1 MPTSFIDI
9 EKLMKK
15 DIEGIYNKILS
26 QHKYILPI
34 SAKSRSGAEISDF
47 LEDCFVKILS
57 EEPHSRVYN
66 PKGAPK
72 GKTKNPYDFCFNYYF
87 KTDDLSFD
95 DLIWGD
101 IKATKHTYKD
111 SNPDLGTPEKIIDF
125 IMDGHF
131 YLMFV
136 LFEYEPTNDNK
147 TRFIKFEDG
156 KYVHCQFLKDI
167 NHTVRINPKP
177 QFQVNIS
184 EPEEYRTKKEF
195 IDLFQQKYSES
206 LDRIITNALKKKA
219 ELPNRFDMLKIK
231 INDYQKIK

>member
-1 MPTSFIDI
+1 
-9 EKLMKK
+9 
-15 DIEGIYNKILS
+15 
-26 QHKYILPI
+26 
-34 SAKSRSGAEISDF
+34 
-47 LEDCFVKILS
+47 
-57 EEPHSRVYN
+57 
-66 PKGAPK
+66 
-72 GKTKNPYDFCFNYYF
+72 
-87 KTDDLSFD
+87 
-95 DLIWGD
+95 
-101 IKATKHTYKD
+101 
-111 SNPDLGTPEKIIDF
+111 
-125 IMDGHF
+125 
-131 YLMFV
+131 MFV
-136 LFEYEPTNDNK
+136 FFEYEPTNDNK